1 MEPATHS
8 HRHDEPSDR
17 RGIAA
22 ERRPDKMP
30 AYAST
35 SSSSSQRMPQPPRH
49 GSQAP
54 AELRLT
60 EQTSDRAAGKR
71 PREQQEP
78 YRQPKRALHSVEL
91 TPADLRLAE
100 HQLDSA
106 EKRQLQA
113 ERERYRRQLSAPSRL
128 TQTHN
133 ARLSVSMA
141 QDNALARRMDC
152 KLALPFLDENAHAQV
167 NAHLL
172 DKYLQMIANARR
184 FTGPGLTHR
193 DLDRCTELAA
203 QYLYKTGWFD
213 GASLK
218 QLAHVANKL
227 SKHPNQTACMYAIAW
242 IAGEVIQADAPLGL
256 DGPPSMLLLNAF
268 AKNTDSARCERA
280 AARLARHLLREH
292 KAWQSMN
299 AQGIGLVLNA
309 FSKWSDNPD
318 CQSIAQ
324 SLAELLA
331 SNRNL
336 RHAMDAQSVANT
348 LNALSKWHDAELC
361 KVAASALALRLA
373 TERGLCNAFKPQEV
387 GIALNALSKW
397 HDTPDCKDAASALAS
412 RLANDGTLRNGLE
425 AQGVAQ
431 VLNALSKWH
440 DREACAVVASAL
452 ASRLAHDRD
461 LCNDLNSQGVVSV
474 LNALSKWPDTPVCAT
489 AAEALAARLA
499 DDPGLCDA
507 LEGQHMANVLNALSK
522 WPDMPD
528 CQDAANALAW
538 RLAGESRLR
547 DDLDPQGMANALNAL
562 SKWPDTSICAAAV
575 KALAA
580 RLAADPG
587 LCDALERQH
596 MTNALNALSKWPDTS
611 VCATAAE
618 ALAARLAGNPGLC
631 DALNPQEVANALN
644 ALSKWPDTPVCATAA
659 ETLAA
664 RLANDPGLC
673 DALEEQHMANALNA
687 LSKWPDTLLCA
698 AAVEALAARLADD
711 PVLCDELEPQGVAVA
726 LNALSKWPDTSDC
739 KDAANALALR
749 LTNDPKLCDALE
761 QQELGIVLNALSKW
775 PSMPVFADA
784 ASTVA
789 SRLANEPEVCGDLNA
804 QGVAKA
810 LNAMSKWP
818 DRQDC
823 KDAANAL
830 AARLLNERDLR
841 NALNPLDMDHVLN
854 ALSKWPD
861 TPVCATAAE
870 ALAARL
876 AEDPTLCNALDP
888 QGLTNALNA
897 LSKWPDT
904 SLCVAVVATLA
915 SRLANDPGLCD
926 ALEGQHMANAIN
938 AFSKWPAVPRCTVA
952 VEALAARLANA
963 SALCDALEPQEVAI
977 ALNALSK
984 WPGTQVCADAA
995 SAVASRLANEP
1006 GLRHALDPQGVAN
1019 TLNALSK
1026 WPTTALCAAAA
1037 KALASRL
1044 ADDPD
1049 LCNALAPQGV
1059 ANALNALSKWPT
1071 TALCAAA
1078 VKALASRLAD
1088 DPGLCNALAPQGV
1101 ANALN
1106 ALSKWP
1112 DVSRCTVAVEALAAR
1127 LANAPG
1133 LCDALEPQEVAIALN
1148 ALSKWPGRRVCADAA
1163 SAVASRL
1170 ANEPDLRHALD
1181 LQGVANALN
1190 ALSKWPATALC
1201 AAAAKALA
1209 SRLAND
1215 PGLCNALEGQHM
1227 ANVMNAL
1234 SKWPDTPDCKDAATA
1249 LASRLAD
1256 DPALCNDLDPQG
1268 LANVLNALS
1277 KWPDAPY
1284 CKDADTALVSRLA
1297 NDRDLCNDLDPQ
1309 GVANVLNA
1317 LSKWPDTPDCR
1328 DAANALASRLAED
1341 PALCNDLDPQGVANV
1356 LNALSKWP
1364 DAPDCK
1370 DAATALA
1377 SRLANGRDLCSGL
1390 APQGVANVLNALS
1403 KWPDTLDCKDAATA
1417 LASRLADDPALRN
1430 DLDQQ
1435 GVANVLNALSKWP
1448 DTPDCRNA
1456 ATALASRL
1464 IDDTGLCNDLDPQGA
1479 ANVLNALSKW
1489 PDTPNC
1495 QDAGNALAS
1504 RLANDPGL
1512 CNALNAQ
1519 GVANALNALSKWPE
1533 VEFSGAATDALA
1545 WRLADERVLRNAM
1558 FPIELAQALNALS
1571 KWPGRT
1577 NCEQAIDVLA
1587 DRLTED
1593 HELRHAMQALDV
1605 AVSLNALS
1613 KGLERPACQ
1622 TAAVLLA
1629 EYAGS
1634 AAVPWQQFEMRGLVM
1649 VANAMSRLRHL
1660 DDEQLQTLGGAKLRA
1675 MAGYLELH
1683 RERFEAASAGEI
1695 GVLFKALASA
1705 QLHRQMRPLAGPALE
1720 RVSALAQDDGLRET
1734 NLEGLGNLC
1743 MGLLPLIRNPEL
1755 IPRHRSRALR
1765 LFNALQPIAERKIDL
1780 YLGGAG
1786 AQASADTDQHATR
1799 CPALSFFQML
1809 KAYGVVSR
1817 QWKTRHVEGARKQ
1830 VQQRREELTTWVERT
1845 LERTREAI
1853 EADLGEMSW
1862 NLIAQIEAGDQVFDT
1877 LDLRMAKESAKIA
1890 QAHPPSSFDLDSGRL
1905 SMRSAP
1911 GQPAAPVTGTGSTTH
1926 VVVDMRGKEISNNL
1940 AEADKPYSLFAR
1952 LTGLPLV
1959 EVQLPGAISTF
1970 MLARTFNY
1978 QDEPWRFDM
1987 FGGSRVDGKKSA
1999 SNGLSLPSRPEKTS
2013 LLPAFRYADTVPGS
2027 SLMQLAAKLAPQRED
2042 WSRMQRSLME
2052 MVPSDH
2058 VVEGTL
2064 RLGFFDDVEGPAHP
2078 FKPLASDGSPLAL
2091 CPNDGCGF
2099 LKLEVALCIPAF
2111 RKRYDAWQAAQA
2123 GQASQEQRE
2132 LLAVDKGPSMMP
2144 AQALQHFPR
2153 DEAALRE
2160 AREAMQQRLKALPPG
2175 SGELL
2180 STYRLAVGGG
2190 YQGQRVR
2197 AVPSADDKVHLPR
2210 QRSQAFDGAGG
2221 PLLLGKPPYDK
2232 ENLLPVPEE
2241 RVATVAQGDATAEFL
2256 SQSFGI
2262 QYSYTG
2268 FDDGSGDDPPM
2279 LHSKGM
2285 LIVVPKTNWPAD
2297 FANKDLVC
2305 SKEDLKTLSSWTTG
2319 RDRDALPRDMRS
2331 TGSLR
2336 LKDIVEPGRLGALPI
2351 AELRKR
2357 NMDTDGDDAFV
2368 YAGYPKLAAL
2378 ISRVMAEREVR
2389 LGRQQSFKPPK
2400 TATPAVDPVSG
2411 HYQAG
2416 RLSEIISFKRGQ
2428 HITSAAATLASRF
2441 MAQPDELREAM
2452 ARSMMFGTYDGI
2464 ERDLRNG
2471 LREMLEGDARDPQM
2485 LAELRTQAQEAI
2497 GRAHMPEAREA
2508 AELLNA
2514 QLAGLA
2520 PGSAASSDAP
2530 RLPDALAEA
2539 FPLLAQAYEA
2549 APGVEARIH
2558 AILDNYP
2565 VCRLSHAQF
2574 PNGQPGLVRNEP
2586 ELSMRNLFT
2595 IAIKVGTDA
2604 LKSDTGT
2611 ALFAKIVEACERS
2624 ERAFAERVSI
2634 VPYGK
2639 ATARAMHEGRFDP
2652 ERTKGLLQRMP
2663 SMAAGVMEDALGALQ
2678 QAGLI
2683 APPPSPAARL
2693 REVRREDIALQA
2705 QALRTRA
2712 REMEPKVTDML
2723 SGVAAP
2729 HGGRLEGT
2737 QHQLKSHGSLL
2748 AKLERQMALKKQTLE
2763 EAVAG
2768 MNDALR
2774 YSLVLEPQD
2783 FTAGLRG
2790 VLAAL
2795 DDQGHVR
2802 VKLSNHFNTYTYRQ
2816 NFKAV
2821 NVTLRSPEGAL
2832 WEIQFHTPHTFQ
2844 LKEQF
2849 HDLYKRSFAL
2859 KLSGASPAEK
2869 RELVAPALA
2878 AFSRVASPPGCDEI
2892 EDWEESSP

>member
-1 MEPATHS
+1 MCGRRQCAGGAVGERAWFAPGAGCA
-8 HRHDEPSDR
+8 R
-17 RGIAA
+17 RG
-22 ERRPDKMP
+22 
-30 AYAST
+30 
-35 SSSSSQRMPQPPRH
+35 
-49 GSQAP
+49 
-54 AELRLT
+54 
-60 EQTSDRAAGKR
+60 
-71 PREQQEP
+71 
-78 YRQPKRALHSVEL
+78 
-91 TPADLRLAE
+91 
-100 HQLDSA
+100 
-106 EKRQLQA
+106 
-113 ERERYRRQLSAPSRL
+113 
-128 TQTHN
+128 
-133 ARLSVSMA
+133 
-141 QDNALARRMDC
+141 
-152 KLALPFLDENAHAQV
+152 
-167 NAHLL
+167 
-172 DKYLQMIANARR
+172 
-184 FTGPGLTHR
+184 
-193 DLDRCTELAA
+193 
-203 QYLYKTGWFD
+203 QY
-213 GASLK
+213 
-218 QLAHVANKL
+218 
-227 SKHPNQTACMYAIAW
+227 
-242 IAGEVIQADAPLGL
+242 
-256 DGPPSMLLLNAF
+256 
-268 AKNTDSARCERA
+268 
-280 AARLARHLLREH
+280 
-292 KAWQSMN
+292 
-299 AQGIGLVLNA
+299 
-309 FSKWSDNPD
+309 
-318 CQSIAQ
+318 
-324 SLAELLA
+324 
-331 SNRNL
+331 
-336 RHAMDAQSVANT
+336 
-348 LNALSKWHDAELC
+348 
-361 KVAASALALRLA
+361 
-373 TERGLCNAFKPQEV
+373 
-387 GIALNALSKW
+387 
-397 HDTPDCKDAASALAS
+397 
-412 RLANDGTLRNGLE
+412 
-425 AQGVAQ
+425 
-431 VLNALSKWH
+431 
-440 DREACAVVASAL
+440 
-452 ASRLAHDRD
+452 
-461 LCNDLNSQGVVSV
+461 
-474 LNALSKWPDTPVCAT
+474 
-489 AAEALAARLA
+489 
-499 DDPGLCDA
+499 
-507 LEGQHMANVLNALSK
+507 
-522 WPDMPD
+522 
-528 CQDAANALAW
+528 
-538 RLAGESRLR
+538 
-547 DDLDPQGMANALNAL
+547 
-562 SKWPDTSICAAAV
+562 
-575 KALAA
+575 
-580 RLAADPG
+580 
-587 LCDALERQH
+587 
-596 MTNALNALSKWPDTS
+596 
-611 VCATAAE
+611 
-618 ALAARLAGNPGLC
+618 
-631 DALNPQEVANALN
+631 
-644 ALSKWPDTPVCATAA
+644 
-659 ETLAA
+659 
-664 RLANDPGLC
+664 
-673 DALEEQHMANALNA
+673 
-687 LSKWPDTLLCA
+687 
-698 AAVEALAARLADD
+698 
-711 PVLCDELEPQGVAVA
+711 
-726 LNALSKWPDTSDC
+726 
-739 KDAANALALR
+739 
-749 LTNDPKLCDALE
+749 
-761 QQELGIVLNALSKW
+761 
-775 PSMPVFADA
+775 
-784 ASTVA
+784 
-789 SRLANEPEVCGDLNA
+789 
-804 QGVAKA
+804 
-810 LNAMSKWP
+810 
-818 DRQDC
+818 
-823 KDAANAL
+823 
-830 AARLLNERDLR
+830 
-841 NALNPLDMDHVLN
+841 
-854 ALSKWPD
+854 
-861 TPVCATAAE
+861 
-870 ALAARL
+870 
-876 AEDPTLCNALDP
+876 
-888 QGLTNALNA
+888 
-897 LSKWPDT
+897 
-904 SLCVAVVATLA
+904 
-915 SRLANDPGLCD
+915 
-926 ALEGQHMANAIN
+926 
-938 AFSKWPAVPRCTVA
+938 
-952 VEALAARLANA
+952 
-963 SALCDALEPQEVAI
+963 
-977 ALNALSK
+977 
-984 WPGTQVCADAA
+984 
-995 SAVASRLANEP
+995 
-1006 GLRHALDPQGVAN
+1006 

-1026 WPTTALCAAAA
+1026 WP
-1037 KALASRL
+1037 AS
-1044 ADDPD
+1044 
-1049 LCNALAPQGV
+1049 
-1059 ANALNALSKWPT
+1059 
-1071 TALCAAA
+1071 ALCAAA

-1088 DPGLCNALAPQGV
+1088 DH
-1101 ANALN
+1101 
-1106 ALSKWP
+1106 
-1112 DVSRCTVAVEALAAR
+1112 R
-1127 LANAPG
+1127 
-1133 LCDALEPQEVAIALN
+1133 
-1148 ALSKWPGRRVCADAA
+1148 
-1163 SAVASRL
+1163 
-1170 ANEPDLRHALD
+1170 
-1181 LQGVANALN
+1181 
-1190 ALSKWPATALC
+1190 
-1201 AAAAKALA
+1201 
-1209 SRLAND
+1209 
-1215 PGLCNALEGQHM
+1215 LCNALEGRHM
-1227 ANVMNAL
+1227 
-1234 SKWPDTPDCKDAATA
+1234 
-1249 LASRLAD
+1249 
-1256 DPALCNDLDPQG
+1256 
-1268 LANVLNALS
+1268 ANVLNALS
-1277 KWPDAPY
+1277 KWPDVPRCVAGVE
-1284 CKDADTALVSRLA
+1284 ALAARLA
-1297 NDRDLCNDLDPQ
+1297 DDPGLCN
-1309 GVANVLNA
+1309 A
-1317 LSKWPDTPDCR
+1317 
-1328 DAANALASRLAED
+1328 
-1341 PALCNDLDPQGVANV
+1341 LDPQGVANV

-1370 DAATALA
+1370 NAATALA
-1377 SRLANGRDLCSGL
+1377 SRLANDRDLCNGL
-1390 APQGVANVLNALS
+1390 APQ
-1403 KWPDTLDCKDAATA
+1403 C
-1417 LASRLADDPALRN
+1417 
-1430 DLDQQ
+1430 
-1435 GVANVLNALSKWP
+1435 VANVLNALSKWP
-1448 DTPDCRNA
+1448 DTPGCKDA
-1456 ATALASRL
+1456 ANALASRL
-1464 IDDTGLCNDLDPQGA
+1464 AGDPKLCNDLDPQGVA
-1479 ANVLNALSKW
+1479 SVLNALSKW
-1489 PDTPNC
+1489 PDAPEC
-1495 QDAGNALAS
+1495 KAAANALAA
-1504 RLANDPGL
+1504 RLADDPGL
-1512 CNALNAQ
+1512 CNDLDPQ
-1519 GVANALNALSKWPE
+1519 GVANALNALSKWPDAPDCKAAGNALAARLADDPGLCNDLDPQGVASALNALSKWPDAPDCKAAGNALAARLADDPGLCNDLDPQGVANALNALSKWPD
-1533 VEFSGAATDALA
+1533 VECNKAAADALA
-1545 WRLADERVLRNAM
+1545 WRLADERVLRNALR
-1558 FPIELAQALNALS
+1558 PIDLAQALNALS
-1571 KWPGRT
+1571 KWPGRA
-1577 NCEQAIDVLA
+1577 NDVLA

-1593 HELRHAMQALDV
+1593 HDLRHAMQARDV

-1634 AAVPWQQFEMRGLVM
+1634 ATLPWQQFDMRGLVM

-1660 DDEQLQTLGGAKLRA
+1660 DDEQLQTLGGAKLQA
-1675 MAGYLELH
+1675 IAGHLELH

-1695 GVLFKALASA
+1695 GVLFKALSSA
-1705 QLHRQMRPLAGPALE
+1705 QLHRQMRPLAGPALQ

-1734 NLEGLGNLC
+1734 NLEGLGSLC
-1743 MGLLPLIRNPEL
+1743 MGLLPVIRNPEL
-1755 IPRHRSRALR
+1755 TPRHRRRALR
-1765 LFNALQPIAERKIDL
+1765 VFNALQPIAERKIDL

-1786 AQASADTDQHATR
+1786 AQASADTEQHATR
-1799 CPALSFFQML
+1799 CPALSFFQVL
-1809 KAYGVVSR
+1809 KAYGVVSG
-1817 QWKTRHVEGARKQ
+1817 QWKTRHVEGSRKQ
-1830 VQQRREELTTWVERT
+1830 VQQRREQLTTWVERT

-1987 FGGSRVDGKKSA
+1987 FGGSRADGKKSA

-2042 WSRMQRSLME
+2042 WSRMQRSLLE

-2132 LLAVDKGPSMMP
+2132 LLAVYKGPSMMP

-2153 DEAALRE
+2153 DEAALQE

-2180 STYRLAVGGG
+2180 STYKLAVGGG
-2190 YQGQRVR
+2190 YQGQRVK

-2210 QRSQAFDGAGG
+2210 QRSQAFDAAGG

-2268 FDDGSGDDPPM
+2268 FDDGSGDDPQM

-2319 RDRDALPRDMRS
+2319 RDRNALPRDMRS

-2336 LKDIVEPGRLGALPI
+2336 LKDIAEPGRLGALPI

-2400 TATPAVDPVSG
+2400 TATPAVDPVTG

-2471 LREMLEGDARDPQM
+2471 LREMLEDDARDPQI

-2508 AELLNA
+2508 AELLYA
-2514 QLAGLA
+2514 QLAGLE

-2539 FPLLAQAYEA
+2539 FPQLAQAYEA

-2574 PNGQPGLVRNEP
+2574 PNGQPGLVKDEP
-2586 ELSMRNLFT
+2586 ELSIRNLFT

-2639 ATARAMHEGRFDP
+2639 ATARAMHDGRFDP

-2683 APPPSPAARL
+2683 APPPPPATRL
-2693 REVRREDIALQA
+2693 REVRREDMALQA
-2705 QALRTRA
+2705 QALLTRA

-2723 SGVAAP
+2723 RRVAAP

-2748 AKLERQMALKKQTLE
+2748 AKLEQRIALKKQTLE

-2768 MNDALR
+2768 VNDALR
-2774 YSLVLEPQD
+2774 YSVVLEPQD

-2802 VKLSNHFNTYTYRQ
+2802 VKLNNHFSTYRQ
-2816 NFKAV
+2816 TFKAV

-2859 KLSGASPAEK
+2859 KLGGASPAEK
-2869 RELVAPALA
+2869 HELEAPALA
-2878 AFSRVASPPGCDEI
+2878 AFSRVASPPGCEEI